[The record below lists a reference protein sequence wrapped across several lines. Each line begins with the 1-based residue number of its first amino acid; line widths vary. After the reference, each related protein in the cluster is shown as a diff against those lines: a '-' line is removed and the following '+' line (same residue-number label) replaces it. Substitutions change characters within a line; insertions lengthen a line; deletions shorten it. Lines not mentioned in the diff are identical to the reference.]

1 MHKFFLF
8 KWLGI
13 KQPTLKICEIKRIKM
28 QGEGGVVKCDT
39 QRELLILSLT
49 WIQSLKERIEWQS

>member
-49 WIQSLKERIEWQS
+49 